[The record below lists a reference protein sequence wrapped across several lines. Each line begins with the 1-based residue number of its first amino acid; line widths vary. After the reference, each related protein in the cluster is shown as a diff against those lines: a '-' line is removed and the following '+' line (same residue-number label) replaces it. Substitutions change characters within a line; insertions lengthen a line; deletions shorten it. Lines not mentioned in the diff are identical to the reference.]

1 MDKATTPFIVSV
13 LFMVR
18 CLIPL
23 LFLFGLSYLLK
34 RLGLIQD
41 APAPPAESQN
51 GNNEDNQND
60 SGGGGLAKSNA

>member
-1 MDKATTPFIVSV
+1 MDKATTPLVVSV
-13 LFMVR
+13 LFVAR

-41 APAPPAESQN
+41 APESPN
-51 GNNEDNQND
+51 GNSQELHNE
-60 SGGGGLAKSNA
+60 SGEGGLANNDV